1 VSELRLDPSTLHP
14 ALLTPPLSKSDAQRA
29 LVLAHLTGAGALRG
43 LDAEPV
49 DALPADVRTLLR
61 GLEALRLPPGVEREL
76 DCADGGAPFRLLLTQ
91 AALTPGFQGRFHG
104 TPRLG
109 ERPHGALVEA
119 LREALGPAG
128 LQLQEGSPWPLL
140 LRAPAT
146 TGQPRFRV
154 RSEQS
159 SQYASSLLLGCAALF
174 LRERR
179 PWSVELAGALTSEGY
194 LELTVSWL
202 QRFGFQVLREPG
214 RLGITGHQAPA
225 QLPALPGDWSSL
237 GYLLLVSWRSGGSVE
252 RADPGSAQ
260 PDQALLDIVRE
271 AGLHVLTPAPGQLR
285 LEGRAQRGVRAS
297 GARCPDLLPTL
308 AALACVLPGPS
319 VLTEVGVLRL
329 KESDRLEGIRAMVG
343 AFGGQ
348 CALEG
353 ETLTLTAPALR
364 PSHFSVHSR
373 DDHRLAMSAATLSVL
388 SGVPLTLGAPECVSK
403 SFPGFWSQ
411 LQRAGV
417 RLA

>member
-1 VSELRLDPSTLHP
+1 MDPSGLRP

-29 LVLAHLTGAGALRG
+29 LVLAHLTGAGALPE
-43 LDAEPV
+43 LEAEAPE
-49 DALPADVRTLLR
+49 ALPADVRTLLR
-61 GLEALRLPPGVEREL
+61 GLAALRLPPGPERTL

-91 AALTPGFQGRFHG
+91 AAVTPGFHGHFQG

-109 ERPHGALVEA
+109 ERPHGALLEA
-119 LREALGPAG
+119 LREALGPVG
-128 LQLQEGSPWPLL
+128 LQLQEGNPWPLL
-140 LRAPAT
+140 LRAPLR
-146 TGQPRFRV
+146 TGAPRFGV

-159 SQYASSLLLGCAALF
+159 SQYASSLLLGCAALW

-179 PWSVELAGALTSEGY
+179 VWSVELEGALTSPGY
-194 LELTVSWL
+194 LELTLTWL

-214 RLGITGHQAPA
+214 RLSITGYQPPS

-237 GYLLLVSWRSGGSVE
+237 GYLLLVAWRSGGSVE
-252 RADPGSAQ
+252 RADPHSAQ

-271 AGLHVLTPAPGQLR
+271 AGLRVLAPAPGQLR
-285 LEGRAQRGVRAS
+285 LEGEAQRGVRAS

-329 KESDRLEGIRAMVG
+329 KESDRLEGIRDLVA
-343 AFGGQ
+343 AFGGSSELQ
-348 CALEG
+348 G
-353 ETLTLTAPALR
+353 ETLTLQGPAQ
-364 PSHFSVHSR
+364 PPAHFAVDSR
-373 DDHRLAMSAATLSVL
+373 EDHRLAMSAATLSVL
-388 SGVPLTLGAPECVSK
+388 SGVPLTLGGPECVAK
-403 SFPGFWSQ
+403 SFPGFWAQ

-417 RLA
+417 RLT